1 MKIRGTLFLKIKF
14 TYRYGDN
21 DDVSGP
27 VVFLQRKNLYKN
39 NLWEYMIRACTWN
52 VPLECPNEDMETL

>member
-21 DDVSGP
+21 DDVSGLAA
-27 VVFLQRKNLYKN
+27 FLEQKFLEEQFMRIYDTSFSRTLSK
-39 NLWEYMIRACTWN
+39 CTFR
-52 VPLECPNEDMETL
+52 MS